1 MTITFRS
8 EFAIMW
14 VQEKEDPV
22 IPLTPKANIQLISL
36 KKNNFGEKKKKR
48 TAKGRILVQT
58 LYNHWDKN
66 FDKIKKV

>member
-8 EFAIMW
+8 KFAIMW
-14 VQEKEDPV
+14 VQEKENPV
-22 IPLTPKANIQLISL
+22 IPLTPKANIQLTSL
-36 KKNNFGEKKKKR
+36 KKNNFWKKKKR

>member
-22 IPLTPKANIQLISL
+22 IPLTPKAKIQLISL
-36 KKNNFGEKKKKR
+36 KKNNFGEKKKK
-48 TAKGRILVQT
+48 KEQP
-58 LYNHWDKN
+58 KEES
-66 FDKIKKV
+66 

>member
-22 IPLTPKANIQLISL
+22 IALTPKANIQLISL
-36 KKNNFGEKKKKR
+36 KKNNFGEEKKKEQPKEES
-48 TAKGRILVQT
+48 
-58 LYNHWDKN
+58 
-66 FDKIKKV
+66 